1 MTEQRS
7 FPTKRGK
14 QNKQTEYNKET
25 STETLSLW
33 ALFLTFFKINL
44 FTFGGGYTIVP
55 VIRDEFVQKRG
66 LIEEEEMLD
75 LTALAQSGPGP
86 MAVNT
91 SILTGYRVCGPLGAV
106 VALLAATLPCLLV
119 ITLLFYVYQSLRTN
133 PWVNAA
139 FSVMGGAISAILL
152 LTTWNMGKVALKK
165 HPAFGSGILL
175 GAFISGFFLH
185 LNAALIIA
193 VSGLF
198 SLLLFSFVEESRIR

>member
-1 MTEQRS
+1 MTKQKP
-7 FPTKRGK
+7 FPLKQGK
-14 QNKQTEYNKET
+14 QNKQTEHNT
-25 STETLSLW
+25 STPTETLSLW
-33 ALFLTFFKINL
+33 ALFSTFFKINL

-91 SILTGYRVCGPLGAV
+91 SILTGYRLCGPLGAA

-152 LTTWNMGKVALKK
+152 LTTWNMGKVALRK

-193 VSGLF
+193 VSGTF

>member
-193 VSGLF
+193 VSGTF

>member
-1 MTEQRS
+1 MTEQRP
-7 FPTKRGK
+7 FPLKQGKR
-14 QNKQTEYNKET
+14 NKQTEHNKRT
-25 STETLSLW
+25 PTETLSLW

-55 VIRDEFVQKRG
+55 VIRDEFVQKRA

-91 SILTGYRVCGPLGAV
+91 SILTGYRLCGPLGAAV
-106 VALLAATLPCLLV
+106 SLLAATLPCLLV

-193 VSGLF
+193 VSGTF

>member
-1 MTEQRS
+1 MTKQKP
-7 FPTKRGK
+7 FPFKQGK
-14 QNKQTEYNKET
+14 QNKQTEHNT
-25 STETLSLW
+25 STPTETLSLW
-33 ALFLTFFKINL
+33 ALFSTFFKINL

-55 VIRDEFVQKRG
+55 VIRDEFVQKRA

-91 SILTGYRVCGPLGAV
+91 SILTGYRLCGPLGAA

-193 VSGLF
+193 VSGIF

>member
-1 MTEQRS
+1 MTEKRA
-7 FPTKRGK
+7 FPMDQGER
-14 QNKQTEYNKET
+14 NKKTEHKKT
-25 STETLSLW
+25 TPTGALSLW
-33 ALFLTFFKINL
+33 TLFLTFFKINL

-55 VIRDEFVQKRG
+55 VIRDEFVRNKQ

-91 SILTGYRVCGPLGAV
+91 SILTGYRLCGPVGAV
-106 VALLAATLPCLLV
+106 VALFAATLPCLLV

-139 FSVMGGAISAILL
+139 FSVMGGAISAVLL

-165 HPAFGSGILL
+165 HPAFGSGIML
-175 GAFISGFFLH
+175 GAFVSGFFLH

-198 SLLLFSFVEESRIR
+198 GLLLFSFVDESRIR

>member
-1 MTEQRS
+1 MTEQRP
-7 FPTKRGK
+7 FPLKQGK
-14 QNKQTEYNKET
+14 QNQQTEHNKRT
-25 STETLSLW
+25 PTETLSLW
-33 ALFLTFFKINL
+33 ALFSTFFKINL

-55 VIRDEFVQKRG
+55 VIRDEFVQKRA

-91 SILTGYRVCGPLGAV
+91 SILTGYRLCGPLGAA

-193 VSGLF
+193 VSGTF

>member
-1 MTEQRS
+1 MTEQRP
-7 FPTKRGK
+7 FPLKQGK
-14 QNKQTEYNKET
+14 QNQQTEHNKRT
-25 STETLSLW
+25 PTETLSLW
-33 ALFLTFFKINL
+33 ALFSTFFKINL

-55 VIRDEFVQKRG
+55 VIRDEFVQKRA

-91 SILTGYRVCGPLGAV
+91 SILTGYRLCGPLGAA

-198 SLLLFSFVEESRIR
+198 SLLLFSCVEESRIR

>member
-1 MTEQRS
+1 MTEQRP
-7 FPTKRGK
+7 FPLKQGK
-14 QNKQTEYNKET
+14 QNKQTEHNKRT
-25 STETLSLW
+25 PTETLSLW

-106 VALLAATLPCLLV
+106 VALLAASLPCLLV

-193 VSGLF
+193 VSGTF

>member
-1 MTEQRS
+1 MTEQRPFS
-7 FPTKRGK
+7 LKQGK
-14 QNKQTEYNKET
+14 QNKQTEHNKRT
-25 STETLSLW
+25 PTETLSLW

-55 VIRDEFVQKRG
+55 VIRDEFVQKRA

-193 VSGLF
+193 VSGTF

>member
-14 QNKQTEYNKET
+14 QNKHTEYNKRT

-33 ALFLTFFKINL
+33 ALFLIFFKINL

-55 VIRDEFVQKRG
+55 VIRDEFVQKRA
-66 LIEEEEMLD
+66 LIGEEEMLD

-91 SILTGYRVCGPLGAV
+91 SILTGYRLCGPLGAAV
-106 VALLAATLPCLLV
+106 SLLAATLPCLLV

-193 VSGLF
+193 VSGTF

>member
-1 MTEQRS
+1 MTKQKP
-7 FPTKRGK
+7 FPLKQGK
-14 QNKQTEYNKET
+14 QNKQTEHNAST
-25 STETLSLW
+25 PTETLSLW
-33 ALFLTFFKINL
+33 ALFSTFFKINL

-193 VSGLF
+193 VSGTF